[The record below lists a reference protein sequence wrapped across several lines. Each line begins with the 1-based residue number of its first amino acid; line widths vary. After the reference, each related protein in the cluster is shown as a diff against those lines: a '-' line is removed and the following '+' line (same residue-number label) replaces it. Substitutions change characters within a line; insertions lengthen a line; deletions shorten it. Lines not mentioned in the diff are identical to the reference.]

1 MSRWNQTNDNQQTM
15 SNILRIHLN
24 NINILA
30 STIQNSQEIIER
42 FQRHDMIDNRRT
54 SNITSS
60 LFESIFNE
68 DSMPY
73 TRTRTPMRNHRRN
86 QPNNPETTNISRNAP
101 SYSNFGTSTPTS
113 TRGTS
118 TPTTTRGTTT
128 TTATTGSNIL
138 GQNYHYDDANNI
150 YYFTFDT
157 LGLGS
162 AALNNSTNVYTS
174 GLSFETLLITE
185 ENKNIISINDTSSN
199 VDDLSHNSN
208 HYHLYEITHF
218 DLIENPINDVCPI
231 TRERFD
237 STTEHILM
245 IKNCR
250 HIFNKSA
257 LKIWLEQNN
266 TCPCCRGIIM

>member
-1 MSRWNQTNDNQQTM
+1 MNRWNQSNDNQESM

-30 STIQNSQEIIER
+30 NTIQNSQEIIEQY
-42 FQRHDMIDNRRT
+42 QRNNMIDNRRT

-68 DSMPY
+68 DSESH
-73 TRTRTPMRNHRRN
+73 TRRMRNRRRN
-86 QPNNPETTNISRNAP
+86 QQNNTETMNTRRNASSVP
-101 SYSNFGTSTPTS
+101 NV
-113 TRGTS
+113 GTS
-118 TPTTTRGTTT
+118 TPTTTR
-128 TTATTGSNIL
+128 TTAARTSSNIL
-138 GQNYHYDDANNI
+138 DQNYNYDNDNNI

-162 AALNNSTNVYTS
+162 TALNNSTNVYTP
-174 GLSFETLLITE
+174 GGSFETLLITE
-185 ENKNIISINDTSSN
+185 ENKCIINNIDTSSN
-199 VDDLSHNSN
+199 INDLSYNIN
-208 HYHLYEITHF
+208 NYRLYEITHF
-218 DLIENPINDVCPI
+218 DLIDNPMNDLCPI

-237 STTEHILM
+237 STTENILM

-250 HIFNKSA
+250 HIFNKNA

-266 TCPCCRGIIM
+266 SCPCCRQNIM

>member
-1 MSRWNQTNDNQQTM
+1 MSRWNQQSNNEQSM
-15 SNILRIHLN
+15 NNILRIHLN

-30 STIQNSQEIIER
+30 NTIQNSQQIIER
-42 FQRHDMIDNRRT
+42 YQRNDMIDNRTT
-54 SNITSS
+54 SNLTSS
-60 LFESIFNE
+60 LFESVFNG
-68 DSMPY
+68 DSTPH
-73 TRTRTPMRNHRRN
+73 TRTMRNHRRN
-86 QPNNPETTNISRNAP
+86 QQNNTETTNTGINASSSP
-101 SYSNFGTSTPTS
+101 NVGTNTIPTNI
-113 TRGTS
+113 R
-118 TPTTTRGTTT
+118 PTTRA
-128 TTATTGSNIL
+128 TTARTSSNIL
-138 GQNYHYDDANNI
+138 DQNYHYDNADNI

-162 AALNNSTNVYTS
+162 TALNNSTNVYTS

-185 ENKNIISINDTSSN
+185 ENEHIISNIDTSAN
-199 VDDLSHNSN
+199 IDDLSYNLN
-208 HYHLYEITHF
+208 DYHLYEITHF
-218 DLIENPINDVCPI
+218 DLIMNPMNDVCPI

-266 TCPCCRGIIM
+266 SCPCCRSNIM